1 MQKQQITTIIIA
13 ACIAV
18 IGIISSVYI
27 YNQKENEIEALMSEK
42 SDLNQLIEQKDS
54 VLNDAENTFSEIIN
68 TVNHIQPGSALI
80 GIIGLA
86 ILIFWD
92 KVLSKKRNEIAL
104 EQKEGGKSRKQGVIE
119 DIQSM
124 NNLLEES
131 NQKIAD
137 LQARLK
143 KSGINL
149 KAFEQRI
156 ASLNETISSQNAEIA
171 ELKRVVEDKNVNI
184 AKLNTKVD
192 EINKVVAQK
201 TDTISYK
208 QKQIT
213 DRVNELNTAHVA
225 LGTYKELKAEGLLAK
240 EGGVLGL
247 GANKAIQEN
256 FDNKCFKTLDIRT
269 TKTIALNTKK
279 VKVIS
284 EHPAN
289 SYSLVEENGLIAYLQ
304 IDNPAEFWKISKYA
318 VIELK

>member
-27 YNQKENEIEALMSEK
+27 YNQKENEIQALMSEK

-54 VLNDAENTFSEIIN
+54 VLNDAENTFSEIES
-68 TVNHIQPGSALI
+68 TLKLI
-80 GIIGLA
+80 
-86 ILIFWD
+86 
-92 KVLSKKRNEIAL
+92 KEKRNEIAL